1 VGEGRSSMIDAWI
14 DSLYRFLSNVGYA
27 HPLHPAFVHMPI
39 GLVMGAFVF
48 AWAALL
54 FKKKA
59 LAQSARYCAILALL
73 FWFPAMLFG
82 FMDWRHFFNG
92 AWLFSIDMKLVLAG
106 ILLVLQVIGLFL
118 GSKGRVGAR
127 SLLVVYS
134 LCFFMVVG
142 LGFFGAQLVYPSKAQ
157 ATPEQY
163 KAGERIFLANCSAC
177 HPQGGNVIKP
187 DKPLIN
193 SPKLKDLK
201 TFIKWV
207 RNPDPPMP
215 VYSPSKVSDQEAG
228 ELYQYVVHALER
240 QKQPAP

>member
-1 VGEGRSSMIDAWI
+1 MIDAWI
-14 DSLYRFLSNVGYA
+14 DALYRFLSNVGYA

-39 GLVMGAFVF
+39 GLAIGAFVF
-48 AWAALL
+48 AWAALF

-59 LAQSARYCAILALL
+59 LAQSARYCSILSFL
-73 FWFPAMLFG
+73 FLFPAMFSG

-92 AWLFSIDMKLVLAG
+92 AWLFPIDMKLALAC

-134 LCFFMVVG
+134 LCFLMAVG

-187 DKPLIN
+187 QMPIHG
-193 SPKLKDLK
+193 SPRLKDLK
-201 TFIKWV
+201 TFVGWIRHPV
-207 RNPDPPMP
+207 APMP
-215 VYSPSKVSDQEAG
+215 VFSPSKLSDQEAG
-228 ELYQYVVHALER
+228 ELYQYAVHALER
-240 QKQPAP
+240 QKTPAP

>member
-1 VGEGRSSMIDAWI
+1 MIDAWI

-27 HPLHPAFVHMPI
+27 HPLHPALVHMPI

-54 FKKKA
+54 FKGRQLA
-59 LAQSARYCAILALL
+59 LTARYCAILAFL
-73 FWFPAMLFG
+73 FWFPTVLFG
-82 FMDWRHFFNG
+82 FMDWRHFYHG
-92 AWLFSIDMKLVLAG
+92 AWLSPITVKLVLTG
-106 ILLVLQVIGLFL
+106 IFMILLVIGLVL
-118 GSKGRVGAR
+118 GSKGREGSRV
-127 SLLVVYS
+127 LLATYG
-134 LCFFMVVG
+134 LCLLTVIG
-142 LGFFGAQLVYPSKAQ
+142 LGYFGAQLVYAGKAQ
-157 ATPEQY
+157 AAPEQY

-201 TFIKWV
+201 TFIGWI

-228 ELYQYVVHALER
+228 ELYQYAVHALER
-240 QKQPAP
+240 Q